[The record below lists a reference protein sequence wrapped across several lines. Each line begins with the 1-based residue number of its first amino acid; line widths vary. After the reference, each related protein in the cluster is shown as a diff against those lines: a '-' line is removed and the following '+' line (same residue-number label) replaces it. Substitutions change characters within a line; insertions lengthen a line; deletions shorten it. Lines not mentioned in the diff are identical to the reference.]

1 MVMSGSWLNV
11 ASLRNVPDLQAKYGV
26 VAPEYPVLDLPF
38 IAFLDV
44 LVLGYSVP
52 FALVY
57 GR

>member
-1 MVMSGSWLNV
+1 MSGSWLNV
-11 ASLRNVPDLQAKYGV
+11 SSLRNVPDLQAKYGV